1 MRHIAPARA
10 IPTKDGFGRP
20 FFMHAL
26 RQGLLVVSAAAG
38 CQSGLT
44 QEAIYR
50 CGQEYTNAPRD
61 LSRCERL
68 AEQAVT
74 VIPGVRPQAVPV
86 KTSTEGQAPDESR
99 STQAEPARASTT
111 RQTERDAQARTIL
124 VQELERVQKQHQS
137 WVQAYKQGTPIQL
150 SPEHAAPLQ
159 DHERVA
165 ALKAAIDR
173 AARDIDSLQREL
185 AQRTV
190 KP

>member
-20 FFMHAL
+20 FFIYAL
-26 RQGLLVVSAAAG
+26 RQCLLVVSVAAW
-38 CQSGLT
+38 CQSGQS

-61 LSRCERL
+61 VSRCERL

-74 VIPGVRPQAVPV
+74 VITGVRPQAAPL
-86 KTSTEGQAPDESR
+86 KTSTDGQAPDESR

-124 VQELERVQKQHQS
+124 VQELERVQKQHQT
-137 WVQAYKQGTPIQL
+137 WVQAYKQGAPIQL
-150 SPEHAAPLQ
+150 SPEQVVPLS

-185 AQRTV
+185 ALKTV